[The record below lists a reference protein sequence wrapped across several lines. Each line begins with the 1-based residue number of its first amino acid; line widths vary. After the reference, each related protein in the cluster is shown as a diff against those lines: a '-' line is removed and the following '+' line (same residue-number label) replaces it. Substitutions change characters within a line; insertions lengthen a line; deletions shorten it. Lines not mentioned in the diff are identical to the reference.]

1 MVPEG
6 LVLLTSVAF
15 AAGVVRLGRRHAL
28 VQELAAVE
36 TLARVDVLCLDK
48 TGTITEGD
56 IALVGLEPVGDL
68 DEAAVEAALVV
79 LAGAEANPNA
89 TLRAVA
95 AVVDDPD
102 HRAGPLPGRGALLV
116 GPEVERRDLRRS
128 GVSWLLGA
136 PEVLGPRRRR

>member
-68 DEAAVEAALVV
+68 DEAAIEAALVV
-79 LAGAEANPNA
+79 LAGAEAEPQRHA
-89 TLRAVA
+89 CGPWPRWSRPGPPSPPA
-95 AVVDDPD
+95 ARSWCPS
-102 HRAGPLPGRGALLV
+102 RRPGSGA
-116 GPEVERRDLRRS
+116 
-128 GVSWLLGA
+128 A
-136 PEVLGPRRRR
+136 